1 MSQDQALPLKLVL
14 TLVPAWF
21 WLCLHLSKALALFW
35 LLFGLMSGIDSLLLR
50 LSFSTSS
57 LSGNRNQEQMA
68 VRKRRKT
75 IRATG
80 VSDILYSLQVRDT
93 PASKNTE
100 LHKSGSCQNLL
111 HNKLHKKDFY
121 SLVMVPCISHRSHL
135 IEVILGIYTITMLS
149 KFISGTHSLYPLS
162 GDQLDHSLVFSL
174 WRRGQWEALIQ
185 PFLCSGPRVW
195 KIKGYI
201 RCCWLFLLPHLSG
214 SVLFFCFLVLKVIV
228 FEESHF
234 PAGSFVKLG
243 LASHTDLRFSHRLP
257 VEILTSSVH

>member
-1 MSQDQALPLKLVL
+1 
-14 TLVPAWF
+14 
-21 WLCLHLSKALALFW
+21 
-35 LLFGLMSGIDSLLLR
+35 
-50 LSFSTSS
+50 
-57 LSGNRNQEQMA
+57 
-68 VRKRRKT
+68 
-75 IRATG
+75 
-80 VSDILYSLQVRDT
+80 
-93 PASKNTE
+93 
-100 LHKSGSCQNLL
+100 
-111 HNKLHKKDFY
+111 
-121 SLVMVPCISHRSHL
+121 MVPCISHRSHL

-174 WRRGQWEALIQ
+174 WRRGQWEPLIQ

-257 VEILTSSVH
+257 VEILTLSVHWSTFLLQEQYYFLLSWLFFFPSSDSFFCCCCLFVGEASKQPSYPEVCLIF